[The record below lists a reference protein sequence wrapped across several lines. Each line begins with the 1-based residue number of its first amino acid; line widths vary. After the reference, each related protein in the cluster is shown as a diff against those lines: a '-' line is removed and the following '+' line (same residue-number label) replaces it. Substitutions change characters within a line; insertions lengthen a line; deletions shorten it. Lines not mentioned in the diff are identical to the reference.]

1 MNFDELAYGNKQ
13 HRRAPRQHAPEELTH
28 EVMELGKVAVGG
40 MVEAGVVGALGSAF
54 HKWELM
60 PLKKGNS
67 KDAIS
72 YNIKELIRA
81 GHDPKQSVA
90 IALKVAGKIKRR

>member
-1 MNFDELAYGNKQ
+1 
-13 HRRAPRQHAPEELTH
+13 
-28 EVMELGKVAVGG
+28 
-40 MVEAGVVGALGSAF
+40 
-54 HKWELM
+54 M